1 MVLRALIATLTALLL
16 LATGAFASEFD
27 GWTLR
32 QIRRHPDFT
41 RDTTSMS
48 SAFNKAGKVGRRV
61 YHWIGYIPSGDKRV
75 YFTSFGEPL
84 TAVKWEKTGEW
95 VPEWVIEAL
104 DRLEEE
110 GYIKLNVPGP
120 ETSGEVSLVGGSG

>member
-1 MVLRALIATLTALLL
+1 MFLRLVIATVMVTLLL
-16 LATGAFASEFD
+16 SAAAAASEFD

-32 QIRRHPDFT
+32 QIRHHKDFH
-41 RDTTSMS
+41 RDLTSMS
-48 SAFNKAGKVGRRV
+48 SAFNTANKGGKRV

-95 VPEWVIEAL
+95 VPEWALPAL
-104 DRLEEE
+104 DKLTDE
-110 GYIKLNVPGP
+110 GYIKLNTTSTSAP
-120 ETSGEVSLVGGSG
+120 ETTTVGGNG

>member
-1 MVLRALIATLTALLL
+1 MIRSLLTAAVLLL
-16 LATGAFASEFD
+16 CLCSSAFASEFD
-27 GWTLR
+27 GWSLR
-32 QIRRHPDFT
+32 KIRRHPDFT

-48 SAFNKAGKVGRRV
+48 SAFNHAGKGAKRV

-95 VPEWVIEAL
+95 VPEWTLAAL
-104 DRLEEE
+104 DKLVDE
-110 GYIKLNVPGP
+110 GYIELNTT
-120 ETSGEVSLVGGSG
+120 ETSAEVTTVGGNG